1 MNKQKKI
8 EVQMSFE
15 DKPADKKK
23 ITIKLGRAMD
33 SGFVRKL
40 KDDQQLR
47 FILLAGAVVV
57 AIMIVYAIADGIK
70 QMILL

>member
-1 MNKQKKI
+1 MKHKKV
-8 EVQMSFE
+8 EVQMPFE
-15 DKPADKKK
+15 EKKTDKKRVV
-23 ITIKLGRAMD
+23 IKLGRAMD

-47 FILLAGAVVV
+47 FILIAGAVVV